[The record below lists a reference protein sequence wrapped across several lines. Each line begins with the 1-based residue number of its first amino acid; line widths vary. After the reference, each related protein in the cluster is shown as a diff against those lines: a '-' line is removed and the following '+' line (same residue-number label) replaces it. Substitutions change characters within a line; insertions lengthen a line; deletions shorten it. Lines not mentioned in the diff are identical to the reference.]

1 MAERPLTDRLDET
14 IDAIVARRDATA
26 ALRDTDLAPLARIAM
41 DLRHYPNAAFKDRLR
56 EQLQRRNTMTAGT
69 TVEADVQVGRS
80 QPVREGFTTVTPYI
94 RVPEEGLVD
103 FLVQT
108 FDAAETM
115 SGRGGGGGMHREVR
129 IGDSMVMIGEGA
141 AGVGSVMPVRPVAF
155 HVFVADADETF
166 RRALVAG
173 ATSLGAPADRPYG
186 ERSGFVADR
195 FGNHWYIS
203 TPLGPASVATA
214 LRTVTP
220 FLHALRAADYAEF
233 LQHGLGASEE
243 MRHDEGGEFR
253 YARLRI
259 GDAAIELGTGEPM
272 PGSFMLYVL
281 DPDERY
287 QRALDSGAVSVMPM
301 SEQPYGRV
309 GGVEDRVGNQWF
321 FARPPAA
328 AR

>member
-1 MAERPLTDRLDET
+1 MSERPLIDRLDET
-14 IDAIVARRDATA
+14 IDAIVSRRDATA
-26 ALRDTDLAPLARIAM
+26 ALRDAELAPLARIAM
-41 DLRHYPNAAFKDRLR
+41 DLRHYPDAEFKARLR
-56 EQLQRRNTMTAGT
+56 GQLQRRNTMTA
-69 TVEADVQVGRS
+69 VMNEPAL
-80 QPVREGFTTVTPYI
+80 REGFATVTPYI

-108 FDAAETM
+108 FDAKETM

-141 AGVGSVMPVRPVAF
+141 GGAGSVMPVRPVAF

-166 RRALVAG
+166 RRAIAAG
-173 ATSLGAPADRPYG
+173 GTSLGEPADRPYG

-203 TPLGPASVATA
+203 TPLGPDSVAGA

-220 FLHALRAADYAEF
+220 FLHAIRAAEYDEF
-233 LQHGLGASEE
+233 LQRGLGAVEE

-272 PGSFMLYVL
+272 SGSYMLYVT

-287 QRALDSGAVSVMPM
+287 QQALAAGATSVMPL
-301 SEQPYGRV
+301 SDQPYGRV
-309 GGVEDRVGNQWF
+309 GGVEDPVGNQWF
-321 FARPPAA
+321 FTRPPAVT
-328 AR
+328 R